1 MPIRVVAIFF
11 NIVVG
16 LWLESWGAAHGFPWM
31 EHVVGVITL
40 AHLGFYVVSPPVIG
54 SLRIT
59 RRMLLSCLV
68 LATLGELFLS
78 AVWGLYLYRV
88 SVLPLFVPPGHVLLF
103 LAGLQL
109 VHGLSSLHWA
119 KALVTAVP
127 FVAALAIGFQIHR
140 GYDVLSAGLFGI
152 FLLCLIKGKERPLYS
167 VMFVLALALEIQGTW
182 MGAWTWAPVAPVLE
196 VSSHNPPLAAGVFYA
211 VLDFMVMGLV
221 PAAEAGQTLIHQS
234 TNRHSAGH

>member
-1 MPIRVVAIFF
+1 MPIMLIAIFF
-11 NIVVG
+11 NIVAG
-16 LWLESWGAAHGFPWM
+16 LWFEAWGAAQGFPWA

-40 AHLGFYVVSPPVIG
+40 AHLGLYVVRPPVIG
-54 SLRIT
+54 SARIT

-88 SVLPLFVPPGHVLLF
+88 SVLPFFVPPGHVLLF

-109 VHGLSSLHWA
+109 VHMLSSLAWA
-119 KALVTAVP
+119 RVLVTAVP

-140 GYDVLSAGLFGI
+140 GHDVLSAGLFGI
-152 FLLCLIKGKERPLYS
+152 FLFCLIKGKERPLYS

-182 MGAWTWAPVAPVLE
+182 MGTWTWEPVAPVLE
-196 VSSHNPPLAAGVFYA
+196 LSSHNPPLAAGVFYA
-211 VLDFMVMGLV
+211 VLDFLVMGLV
-221 PAAEAGQTLIHQS
+221 PGGQAGQAVICQS
-234 TNRHSAGH
+234 TNGQSAGH